1 MKLDLAK
8 AQKLADEGRTLT
20 QTAEAMGCTRA
31 ALYKNVRKG
40 LLKFRFLGCRH
51 NAVMPIESLRQ
62 MIEAGRTTRQ
72 IAEAFGV
79 NMNSVTRRCHKAGIP
94 LPTTAVGR
102 PKVATKTARKPKAA
116 VPVAVE
122 LPPPP
127 PPARNVVRF
136 TAKPSFVPPVRR
148 QAPEPDPKHQNPP
161 RLSQLIATGGRY
173 ADLAEWAKRWGVG
186 MARAQQEWHGLRL
199 PLVKG
204 GRV

>member
-8 AQKLADEGRTLT
+8 AQQMADEGSTLP
-20 QTAEAMGCTRA
+20 QVAE
-31 ALYKNVRKG
+31 V
-40 LLKFRFLGCRH
+40 LGCSSGILYRYAKEGRLQFRVRGRR
-51 NAVMPIESLRQ
+51 NNEVMPIESLRQ

-94 LPTTAVGR
+94 LPSPAVGR
-102 PKVATKTARKPKAA
+102 PRVATKKKARKPKAA
-116 VPVAVE
+116 VPVVVH
-122 LPPPP
+122 
-127 PPARNVVRF
+127 PAPTPLQNVVRF
-136 TAKPSFVPPVRR
+136 TARPSFVPPVRR
-148 QAPEPDPKHQNPP
+148 QAPEPDPKHQNAP

-173 ADLAEWAKRWGVG
+173 ADLADWAKRWGVG

-204 GRV
+204 GKA